1 MGASVDADGVN
12 FAIYSAHATSIEC
25 CLFDADGTTEVARL
39 VLPERTGDV
48 WHGHLAQAQA
58 GLVYGIRAHG
68 PWRPEEGHRFNPNK
82 LLLDPYARDIVGRFE
97 WRDEHFGFNLAHA
110 HQPNRSDNAAHALK
124 ARVVDE
130 SFDWGD
136 DRPPGTTAAD
146 TVLYELHVKG
156 QSRLDIRLPEHL
168 RGTYAGLAHEAS
180 VEHFRRLGV
189 TSLSLL
195 PVHLHIDEQRLAAMG
210 LRNHWGYNTL
220 GFFCVEPRYASGIGG
235 VTPRDE
241 FRTMVR
247 TLHAAGLEV
256 LLDVV
261 FNHTAESDETGPT
274 LSFRGLDNASYYR
287 LPPHSRA
294 HYENHAGC
302 GNTLDIR
309 QPVVLRLVMDSL
321 RYWVSEMH
329 VDGFRFDLAPVLGRG
344 DHGFDAHASFFA
356 AVAQDPVLS
365 RVKLIAEPWDIGP
378 GGYQVGGFPSGWL
391 EWNDQFRDTMRSFWL
406 QPADSMAA
414 PRAAFARRLCGS
426 SDLFQRRGR
435 LPVESVNY
443 VVSHDGFTLRDL
455 VSHVERHNH
464 ANGEDN
470 RDGHGHNLS
479 CNCGVEGPTDEPAIN
494 ELRGRLQRALIATTL
509 LAQGTPMLAAGDEL
523 GHTQRGNNNPYCQ
536 DNEITWIDWAN
547 ADATLIDRFGG
558 YADVLSAER
567 EALAR
572 IDGLG
577 EVAIDTLLSVRE
589 AAVRL
594 ARQEAMEKPVLSS
607 WNKLIDYCRADMARA
622 KKEHFRLLFLD
633 RRNQLVHDEVH
644 QVGTV
649 DHAPVYPREVAK
661 RCLELS
667 ASAVILVH
675 NHPSGDPK
683 PSPADIAIT
692 KDIAKAL
699 AAIGVA
705 VHDHLVIGR
714 NGHSS
719 FKSLGLI

>member
-1 MGASVDADGVN
+1 MARLTAARSASRGAASAPPLGPGRPWPLGASIDAEGVN
-12 FAIYSAHATSIEC
+12 FAVYSAHATSIEC
-25 CLFDADGTTEVARL
+25 CLFDADGSTEVARMP
-39 VLPERTGDV
+39 LPARTGDV
-48 WHGHLAQAQA
+48 WHGHLARAQA
-58 GLVYGIRAHG
+58 GLLYGLRAHG
-68 PWRPEEGHRFNPNK
+68 PWRPDEGHRFNPHK
-82 LLLDPYARDIVGRFE
+82 LLVDPYARDIVGRFE
-97 WRDEHFGFNLAHA
+97 WRNEHFGFDLAHP
-110 HQPNRSDNAAHALK
+110 HRPDDSDNAAHALK

-136 DRPPGTTAAD
+136 DRPPDIASSD

-156 QSRLDIRLPEHL
+156 QSRLDARLPADL

-195 PVHLHIDEQRLAAMG
+195 PVHFHVDEQRLVAMG

-220 GFFCVEPRYASGIGG
+220 GFFCVDPRYASGVDGL
-235 VTPRDE
+235 TPRDE

-302 GNTLDIR
+302 GNTLDSR
-309 QPVVLRLVMDSL
+309 QPAVLRLVMDSL

-329 VDGFRFDLAPVLGRG
+329 VDGFRFDLAPVLGRD
-344 DHGFDAHASFFA
+344 DHGFDSCAAFFA

-378 GGYQVGGFPSGWL
+378 SGYQVGGFPSGWL

-406 QPADSMAA
+406 QPGWAMAA

-435 LPVESVNY
+435 LPAESVNY

-455 VSHVERHNH
+455 VSHTERHNH
-464 ANGEDN
+464 ANGEGN

-479 CNCGVEGPTDEPAIN
+479 RNCGVEGPTDDPAIN
-494 ELRGRLQRALIATTL
+494 ELRGRLQRTLIATTL

-536 DNEITWIDWAN
+536 DNEITWIDWSR
-547 ADATLIDRFGG
+547 ADESLIAFTARVLALRRQAQPFGMHWYSGLSDPLGLHDLTWLRSDGSVLHGEDWQSSDDRVLGCLIGQPGRARAPLLLLVNGG
-558 YADVLSAER
+558 DVPCGFRLPAGVWRGLLDTSSVVGRSQFHGQGECDLPIESHSLMLLAAAGADV
-567 EALAR
+567 
-572 IDGLG
+572 D
-577 EVAIDTLLSVRE
+577 
-589 AAVRL
+589 
-594 ARQEAMEKPVLSS
+594 
-607 WNKLIDYCRADMARA
+607 
-622 KKEHFRLLFLD
+622 
-633 RRNQLVHDEVH
+633 
-644 QVGTV
+644 
-649 DHAPVYPREVAK
+649 
-661 RCLELS
+661 
-667 ASAVILVH
+667 
-675 NHPSGDPK
+675 
-683 PSPADIAIT
+683 
-692 KDIAKAL
+692 
-699 AAIGVA
+699 
-705 VHDHLVIGR
+705 
-714 NGHSS
+714 
-719 FKSLGLI
+719 

>member
-547 ADATLIDRFGG
+547 ADATLIDFTARVLALRRQALPFGVRWYSG
-558 YADVLSAER
+558 LSDPLGLHDLTWLRPDGAVLHGDDWQASDDR
-567 EALAR
+567 V
-572 IDGLG
+572 LG
-577 EVAIDTLLSVRE
+577 C
-589 AAVRL
+589 
-594 ARQEAMEKPVLSS
+594 
-607 WNKLIDYCRADMARA
+607 LIGQPGRARA
-622 KKEHFRLLFLD
+622 PLLLLVNGGETTCGFRLPAGVWRGLLD
-633 RRNQLVHDEVH
+633 TCSP
-644 QVGTV
+644 VGRSRFHGQGEC
-649 DHAPVYPREVAK
+649 DLPIESHS
-661 RCLELS
+661 LL
-667 ASAVILVH
+667 L
-675 NHPSGDPK
+675 
-683 PSPADIAIT
+683 
-692 KDIAKAL
+692 L
-699 AAIGVA
+699 AAAGAGI
-705 VHDHLVIGR
+705 D
-714 NGHSS
+714 
-719 FKSLGLI
+719 